1 MLDFKEKMKIKK
13 YRNSLFFVILALLI
27 IGSSAGLS
35 YLSMQDD
42 HLLQSRNKSMIRIQ
56 KQREDSLDALVVGDS
71 LSYSAISPMKMWEE
85 KGIASYVCGQSGQKL
100 QETYSMLE
108 IAFKTQHP
116 KVVVMETGP
125 LFRVRGKSEE
135 IKSTLSEMGNRY
147 FPIFRYH
154 DVWKTLL
161 FGKKYAEQDFEG
173 YLVRGTKIPYTHGDT
188 YMSKAKTLEEI
199 KPSIDLYM
207 QKIIALCEQNDAKLL
222 LVSAP
227 SPHNYNT
234 ARCNAIAA
242 YAREND
248 IAYLNLNDTANPVGI
263 DWSKDCLDKGDHL
276 NVSGAERVSIY
287 LAAYL
292 KENYDLP
299 DHRGEEAYA
308 SYTQMEKQ
316 YDRIVNEKIKEIRE

>member
-1 MLDFKEKMKIKK
+1 MLDFKEKLKIKK
-13 YRNSLFFVILALLI
+13 YRNSLFFIILALLI

-56 KQREDSLDALVVGDS
+56 KQKEDSLDALVVGDS

-85 KGIASYVCGQSGQKL
+85 AGFASYVCGQSGQKV

-108 IAFKTQHP
+108 TAFKTQHP

-135 IKSTLSEMGNRY
+135 IKSTLSEQGNRF

-154 DVWKTLL
+154 DVWKPLL

-173 YLVRGTKIPYTHGDT
+173 YLVRGTKTPYTHGDT

-207 QKIIALCEQNDAKLL
+207 QKIIALCKKNDAKLL
-222 LVSAP
+222 LVSVP

-242 YAREND
+242 YAKDNG
-248 IAYLNLNDTANPVGI
+248 ISYLNLNDASNPVGI
-263 DWSKDCLDKGDHL
+263 DWNTDCLDKGDHL
-276 NVSGAERVSIY
+276 NVSGAEKVSIY

-299 DHRGEEAYA
+299 DHRGQDAYA
-308 SYTQMEKQ
+308 SYAQMEKQ
-316 YDRIVNEKIKEIRE
+316 YDRIVNEKIQEIRE

>member
-1 MLDFKEKMKIKK
+1 MLDFREKLKIKK
-13 YRNSLFFVILALLI
+13 YRNSLFFIILALLI
-27 IGSSAGLS
+27 IGSSVGLS

-56 KQREDSLDALVVGDS
+56 KQREDSLDVLVVGDS
-71 LSYSAISPMKMWEE
+71 LSYSAISPVKMWEE
-85 KGIASYVCGQSGQKL
+85 KGIASYVCGQSGQKI

-108 IAFKTQHP
+108 TAFKTQHP

-173 YLVRGTKIPYTHGDT
+173 YLVRGTKTPYANGDI

-207 QKIIALCEQNDAKLL
+207 QKIIALCEKNDAKLL
-222 LVSAP
+222 LVSVP

-242 YAREND
+242 YAEESG

-263 DWSKDCLDKGDHL
+263 NWQVDCLDKGDHL
-276 NVSGAERVSIY
+276 NVSGAEKVSIY

-299 DHRGEEAYA
+299 DHRGEDAYA
-308 SYTQMEKQ
+308 SYAQIEKQ
-316 YDRIVNEKIKEIRE
+316 YDRIVNEKIREIRE

>member
-1 MLDFKEKMKIKK
+1 MLDFKEKLKIKK
-13 YRNSLFFVILALLI
+13 YRNSLFFIILALLI

-56 KQREDSLDALVVGDS
+56 KQREDSLDVLVVGDS
-71 LSYSAISPMKMWEE
+71 LSYSAISPVKMWEE
-85 KGIASYVCGQSGQKL
+85 KGIASYVCGQSGQKI

-108 IAFKTQHP
+108 TAFKTQHP

-173 YLVRGTKIPYTHGDT
+173 YLVRGTKTPYANGDI

-207 QKIIALCEQNDAKLL
+207 QKIIALCEKNDAKLL
-222 LVSAP
+222 LVSVP

-242 YAREND
+242 YAEESG
-248 IAYLNLNDTANPVGI
+248 IAYLNLNDTANSVGI
-263 DWSKDCLDKGDHL
+263 NWQVDCLDKGDHL
-276 NVSGAERVSIY
+276 NVSGAEKVSIY

-299 DHRGEEAYA
+299 DHRGEDAYA
-308 SYTQMEKQ
+308 SYAQIEKQ
-316 YDRIVNEKIKEIRE
+316 YDRIVNEKIREIRE

>member
-1 MLDFKEKMKIKK
+1 MLDFKEKLKIKK
-13 YRNSLFFVILALLI
+13 YRNSLFLVILALLI

-35 YLSMQDD
+35 YLSKQDD

-56 KQREDSLDALVVGDS
+56 KQKEDSLDALVVGDS

-85 KGIASYVCGQSGQKL
+85 KGFASYVCGQSGQKI

-108 IAFKTQHP
+108 TAFKTQHP

-173 YLVRGTKIPYTHGDT
+173 YLVRGTKTPYTHGDT
-188 YMSKAKTLEEI
+188 YMKKAKALEEI
-199 KPSIDLYM
+199 KPSIDRYM
-207 QKIIALCEQNDAKLL
+207 QKIIALCEKNDARLL
-222 LVSAP
+222 LVSVP

-234 ARCNAIAA
+234 ARCNAITA
-242 YAREND
+242 YAEEND
-248 IAYLNLNDTANPVGI
+248 IAYLNLNDAANPVGI
-263 DWSKDCLDKGDHL
+263 DWSEDCLDKGDHL
-276 NVSGAERVSIY
+276 NVSGAEKVSIY
-287 LAAYL
+287 LASYL

-299 DHRGEEAYA
+299 DHRGEDAYA
-308 SYTQMEKQ
+308 SYIKMEKQ
-316 YDRIVNEKIKEIRE
+316 YDRIVDEKIREIRE

>member
-1 MLDFKEKMKIKK
+1 MLDFREKLKIKK
-13 YRNSLFFVILALLI
+13 YRNSLFFIILALLI

-56 KQREDSLDALVVGDS
+56 KQREDSLDVLVVGDS
-71 LSYSAISPMKMWEE
+71 LSYSAISPVKMWEE
-85 KGIASYVCGQSGQKL
+85 KGIASYVCGQSGQKI

-108 IAFKTQHP
+108 TAFKTQHP

-173 YLVRGTKIPYTHGDT
+173 YLVRGTKTPYANGDI

-207 QKIIALCEQNDAKLL
+207 QKIIALCEKNDAKLL
-222 LVSAP
+222 LVSVP

-242 YAREND
+242 CAEESG
-248 IAYLNLNDTANPVGI
+248 IAYLNLNDTVNPVGI
-263 DWSKDCLDKGDHL
+263 NWQVDCLDKGDHL
-276 NVSGAERVSIY
+276 NVSGAEKVSIY

-299 DHRGEEAYA
+299 DHRGEDAYA
-308 SYTQMEKQ
+308 SYAQIEKQ
-316 YDRIVNEKIKEIRE
+316 YDRIVNEKIREIRE

>member
-1 MLDFKEKMKIKK
+1 MLDFREKLKIKK
-13 YRNSLFFVILALLI
+13 YRNSLFFIILALLI

-56 KQREDSLDALVVGDS
+56 KQREDSLDVLVVGDS
-71 LSYSAISPMKMWEE
+71 LSYSAISPVKMWEE
-85 KGIASYVCGQSGQKL
+85 KGIASYVCGQSGQKI

-108 IAFKTQHP
+108 TAFKTQHP

-173 YLVRGTKIPYTHGDT
+173 YLVRGTKTPYANGDI

-207 QKIIALCEQNDAKLL
+207 QKIIALCEKNDVKLL
-222 LVSAP
+222 LVSVP

-242 YAREND
+242 YAEESG

-263 DWSKDCLDKGDHL
+263 NWQVDCLDKGDHL
-276 NVSGAERVSIY
+276 NVSGAEKVSIY

-299 DHRGEEAYA
+299 DHRGEDAYA
-308 SYTQMEKQ
+308 SYAQIEKQ
-316 YDRIVNEKIKEIRE
+316 YDRIVNEKIREIRE

>member
-1 MLDFKEKMKIKK
+1 MLDFKEKLKIKK
-13 YRNSLFFVILALLI
+13 YRNSLFFIILALLI

-56 KQREDSLDALVVGDS
+56 KQREDSLDVLVVGDS
-71 LSYSAISPMKMWEE
+71 LSYSAISPVKMWEE
-85 KGIASYVCGQSGQKL
+85 KGIASYVCGQSGQKI

-108 IAFKTQHP
+108 TAFKTQHP

-135 IKSTLSEMGNRY
+135 ITSTRSEMGNRS

-154 DVWKTLL
+154 DVWTTLL
-161 FGKKYAEQDFEG
+161 CGKKYAEQDFEG
-173 YLVRGTKIPYTHGDT
+173 YLVRGTKTPYTNGDT

-207 QKIIALCEQNDAKLL
+207 QKIIALCEKNDAKLL
-222 LVSAP
+222 LVSVP

-242 YAREND
+242 YAEESG

-263 DWSKDCLDKGDHL
+263 NWQVDWLDKGDQL
-276 NVSGAERVSIY
+276 NVSGAEKVSIY

-299 DHRGEEAYA
+299 DHRGEDAYA
-308 SYTQMEKQ
+308 SYAQIEKQ
-316 YDRIVNEKIKEIRE
+316 YDRIVNEKIREIRE